1 MQRIKNLKLT
11 TKMMLAFGVVLAL
24 MLVQG
29 IAAFVGLNSLN
40 NATTDVTGN
49 VLPSVKAAGD
59 LQSLMG
65 DYRTT
70 SYRQHVR
77 ASDAVKAEAKAQ
89 AAQTEKKIEKA
100 IKDYVP
106 LIASAEEKKA
116 YDAFVKEWK
125 AAAQRRVQARQEP
138 A

>member
-1 MQRIKNLKLT
+1 MQRIKNFKLT

-65 DYRTT
+65 
-70 SYRQHVR
+70 
-77 ASDAVKAEAKAQ
+77 E
-89 AAQTEKKIEKA
+89 
-100 IKDYVP
+100 
-106 LIASAEEKKA
+106 
-116 YDAFVKEWK
+116 
-125 AAAQRRVQARQEP
+125 
-138 A
+138 

>member
-40 NATTDVTGN
+40 GVTTQVTGN

-59 LQSLMG
+59 LRGMLG
-65 DYRTT
+65 EFRTT

-77 ASDAVKAEAKAQ
+77 ASDAVKADAKSRA
-89 AAQTEKKIEKA
+89 AAQEKEIDTA
-100 IKDYVP
+100 IKDYAK
-106 LIASAEEKKA
+106 L
-116 YDAFVKEWK
+116 VKQIIENDMLNGEVIRLDGAIRLAPK
-125 AAAQRRVQARQEP
+125 
-138 A
+138 

>member
-1 MQRIKNLKLT
+1 MQRIKNFKLT

-59 LQSLMG
+59 LQSLLG
-65 DYRTT
+65 EYRTT

-77 ASDAVKAEAKAQ
+77 ASDAVKAEAKAL
-89 AAQTEKKIEKA
+89 AA
-100 IKDYVP
+100 
-106 LIASAEEKKA
+106 
-116 YDAFVKEWK
+116 
-125 AAAQRRVQARQEP
+125 
-138 A
+138 